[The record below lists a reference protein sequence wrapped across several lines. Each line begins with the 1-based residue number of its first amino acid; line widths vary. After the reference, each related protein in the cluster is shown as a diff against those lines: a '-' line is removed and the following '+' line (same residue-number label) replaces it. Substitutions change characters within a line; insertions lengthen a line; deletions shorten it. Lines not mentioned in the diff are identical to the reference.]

1 VRRAL
6 QRILLDSSC
15 PGAPQARDVQ
25 FRLLAASGRD
35 SAAAWVWDRM
45 YDRRVSLMWERAR
58 LADRLGDI
66 PTAVHYYRFVTQ
78 AWLHADPEPQSIV
91 AEARAALKRLGE
103 ER

>member
-1 VRRAL
+1 
-6 QRILLDSSC
+6 
-15 PGAPQARDVQ
+15 
-25 FRLLAASGRD
+25 
-35 SAAAWVWDRM
+35 
-45 YDRRVSLMWERAR
+45 MWERAR